1 MDITPRFEPEPPS
14 EDDVFEVDDR
24 HIEEVIA
31 DAERYLATR
40 GVPVFIRKD

>member
-14 EDDVFEVDDR
+14 ENDVFEVDGG

-40 GVPVFIRKD
+40 GIPGYVWKD